1 MRSFFK
7 IFLAIRT
14 FASMKFSSKRLSQTI
29 TQLCLA
35 KEIDHVVL
43 SPGSRNAPLTIG
55 FTEHPGFTTFSIVD
69 ERCAAFFA
77 LGLAQQLKRPVAI
90 VCTSGS
96 ALLNYYPGVAEAYY
110 SDIPMVVI
118 SADRPEQLVEVG
130 DGQTIKQENVFKGH
144 ILYSANCKDREDA
157 QITNETEVNIALN
170 TAIEL
175 QGPVHINAP
184 FNEPLYKK
192 VADLRVRPQ
201 HVPARLPEDELPDFD
216 SLREIWKGSK
226 RKMII
231 MGVMSP
237 DTLPQSIV
245 DRLAADPELIVF
257 TETTSNTH
265 HASFFPAID
274 QLIFSL
280 DDEGFRNLQPEILI
294 TIGGMVISKRI
305 KAFLRKYKPEHHWH
319 VNPKKAYDTYF
330 SLSEHIKMRPGQF
343 FKILLSDIIPAARGF
358 RDGWIEVKQ
367 HRLAKHEGYREEIPF
382 SDFTTYETVF
392 KSIPRDYMLQV
403 ANSAAIR
410 YSQLFSIHSSVQV
423 FCNRG
428 TSGIDGSTSTA
439 IGAAVGSGT
448 KTVLV
453 TGDLSFFYD
462 SNALWNQY
470 IPKDFRIIII
480 NNSGGGIFRI
490 LPGAKEAV
498 HFEKYFE
505 TVHQLNAK
513 NLCEM
518 YGLMYASAH
527 DKKEVEIKLSEFFS
541 ESDRPKVL
549 EIFTPAEINDRI
561 LMDYFDFI
569 R

>member
-1 MRSFFK
+1 MNY
-7 IFLAIRT
+7 
-14 FASMKFSSKRLSQTI
+14 SSKRLSQTI

-35 KEIDHVVL
+35 KEIDHVVI

-55 FTEHPGFTTFSIVD
+55 FTEHPGFKTYSIVD

-77 LGLAQQLKRPVAI
+77 LGLAQQLKKPVAI

-96 ALLNYYPGVAEAYY
+96 ALLNYYPAVAEAYY
-110 SDIPMVVI
+110 SDVPLVVI

-130 DGQTIKQENVFKGH
+130 DGQTIKQENVFEGH

-157 QITNETEVNIALN
+157 QIKNETEINIALN

-175 QGPVHINAP
+175 RGPVHINAP
-184 FNEPLYKK
+184 FNEPLYEK
-192 VADLRVRPQ
+192 VADLDVRPQ
-201 HVPARLPEDELPDFD
+201 HVPARISEDVLPDFD
-216 SLREIWKGSK
+216 SLRSIWEGAG

-237 DTLPQSIV
+237 ETLPQGVI
-245 DRLAADPELIVF
+245 DQLAADPELIVF

-265 HASFFPAID
+265 HSSYFPAID

-280 DDEGFRNLQPEILI
+280 DDQGFSELQPEVLI

-305 KAFLRKYKPEHHWH
+305 KAFLRKYNPEHHWH
-319 VNPKKAYDTYF
+319 VDPKKAYDTYF
-330 SLSEHIKMRPGQF
+330 SLTEHIEMRPGPF
-343 FKILLSDIIPAARGF
+343 FESLLSEVNPPANGY
-358 RDGWIEVKQ
+358 RDKWLKVKE
-367 HRLAKHEGYREEIPF
+367 HRLAKHEDYLKEIPY

-392 KSIPRDYMLQV
+392 KRIPENYMLQI

-410 YSQLFSIHSSVQV
+410 YSQLFETDPSVKV
-423 FCNRG
+423 YCNRG

-439 IGAAVGSGT
+439 IGASVGSPL
-448 KTVLV
+448 KTVFV

-470 IPKDFRIIII
+470 IPKDFRIIIV

-490 LPGAKEAV
+490 LPRAKEAV
-498 HFEKYFE
+498 HFERFFE
-505 TVHQLNAK
+505 TTHHLNAK

-518 YGLMYASAH
+518 YNLSYASAH
-527 DKKEVEIKLSEFFS
+527 DNEGIEKCLLDFFA
-541 ESDRPKVL
+541 ESDKPKVL
-549 EIFTPAEINDRI
+549 EIFTPAEINDEI
-561 LMDYFDFI
+561 LMGYFDFI